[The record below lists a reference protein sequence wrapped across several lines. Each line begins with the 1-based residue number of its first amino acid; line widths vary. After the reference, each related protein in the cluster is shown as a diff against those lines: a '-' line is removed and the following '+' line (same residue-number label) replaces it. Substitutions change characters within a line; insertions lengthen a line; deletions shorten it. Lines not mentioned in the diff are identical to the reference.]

1 MLWLC
6 ACSLTDVR
14 YSFKQVTRKL
24 AGAAAQ
30 TAAWATNVGNEHGQ
44 VLMSVLTDTEGSGL
58 LSMAAGLV
66 RRYRDAGVEPPQLLY
81 VDRDCCSSHGTSK
94 AAAAFKEWDKLVV
107 RLDIWHLMRRYA
119 SGVNTES
126 HQLYKSF
133 LQQLSLCIFRWDPED
148 TARLLDAKKRT
159 LEAQGMTFSS
169 DAGVWRHVSRRDM
182 ATHCRRRTRGAAVTE
197 RLIGDLL
204 ESFGGANGRD
214 TMGIPL
220 LDQDR
225 IQAIRREQRRHLQCI
240 QDPPGVELYT
250 ETGRL
255 TKGGISLPV
264 YRCARGSTSLES
276 FHLHLNLFIP
286 GESANPWH
294 FQAFLLEG
302 LARWNEDRAA
312 SAAQEGRPLLRSYSG
327 PLQHSLDQ
335 LSQRVL
341 GTSLVRDY
349 TKPREYTGELIGIEY
364 LYSQTGRVLQDVSL
378 DPDTPDAGGGDV
390 PLAPSTEEG
399 RDVGQEEVDD
409 PTLHVPDVPA
419 PQMDPRSGQPADA
432 PAPEPSRP
440 TTAPEPAPH
449 SPGRS
454 SPEPQQAAEDY
465 RGPDD
470 QPGYLAVVQL
480 ATALVGLR
488 YDQALSEGRVDELIG
503 LYEALSTY
511 DRARVLYPPR
521 YRDRPARGRFMA
533 AKSHRTS
540 IPGVESMRRCLVG
553 QTSGPASSP
562 STSRLVEAVCTQLC
576 RLYPSGTRVHSVRR
590 SRWDCILLRYQHI
603 RDLVLGHQRLMAR
616 APIQLYE
623 LNCRTLSLWYVHQDA
638 AGEGEGCARC
648 RRCSRG
654 RTTSGSGLGS
664 GSSDSSSSD
673 SGSSDSGSS
682 DSGSS
687 DSGSSDSGG
696 SAGPRSTAGGSSSGS
711 SSNGGAYRPG
721 DDGSGKGGG
730 RSGSST
736 GCGSTVAR
744 TRLLAPLLP
753 APSAAVLALPPTAAA
768 AAAAT
773 GPFPAAQLLLLN
785 LSLPQQS
792 VRVLPIPPP
801 LPTLPRTTP
810 APHVLL
816 LPLAAARHAGP
827 QLPALQLLPGQQ
839 GQQAVQAA
847 PTAPPPQ
854 PDCPYNTEWNR
865 RNKAKERAQTGR
877 VMSVRAGVPQVQK
890 CRKCGQPK
898 RRETG
903 HSRYRSEHFF
913 SATAGKSV
921 EDWLREMKERDPGRA
936 PN

>member
-1 MLWLC
+1 MC
-6 ACSLTDVR
+6 LT
-14 YSFKQVTRKL
+14 S
-24 AGAAAQ
+24 
-30 TAAWATNVGNEHGQ
+30 
-44 VLMSVLTDTEGSGL
+44 
-58 LSMAAGLV
+58 
-66 RRYRDAGVEPPQLLY
+66 QLL
-81 VDRDCCSSHGTSK
+81 
-94 AAAAFKEWDKLVV
+94 
-107 RLDIWHLMRRYA
+107 
-119 SGVNTES
+119 
-126 HQLYKSF
+126 
-133 LQQLSLCIFRWDPED
+133 RW
-148 TARLLDAKKRT
+148 
-159 LEAQGMTFSS
+159 
-169 DAGVWRHVSRRDM
+169 
-182 ATHCRRRTRGAAVTE
+182 TRGQ
-197 RLIGDLL
+197 G
-204 ESFGGANGRD
+204 N
-214 TMGIPL
+214 
-220 LDQDR
+220 Q
-225 IQAIRREQRRHLQCI
+225 
-240 QDPPGVELYT
+240 
-250 ETGRL
+250 L
-255 TKGGISLPV
+255 THPRPSHPV
-264 YRCARGSTSLES
+264 
-276 FHLHLNLFIP
+276 
-286 GESANPWH
+286 
-294 FQAFLLEG
+294 
-302 LARWNEDRAA
+302 
-312 SAAQEGRPLLRSYSG
+312 RPL
-327 PLQHSLDQ
+327 P
-335 LSQRVL
+335 
-341 GTSLVRDY
+341 
-349 TKPREYTGELIGIEY
+349 
-364 LYSQTGRVLQDVSL
+364 
-378 DPDTPDAGGGDV
+378 
-390 PLAPSTEEG
+390 PS
-399 RDVGQEEVDD
+399 
-409 PTLHVPDVPA
+409 PH
-419 PQMDPRSGQPADA
+419 
-432 PAPEPSRP
+432 
-440 TTAPEPAPH
+440 PH

-664 GSSDSSSSD
+664 GSSDSGSSD

-736 GCGSTVAR
+736 GCGSTG
-744 TRLLAPLLP
+744 LLSWPYHQ
-753 APSAAVLALPPTAAA
+753 
-768 AAAAT
+768 
-773 GPFPAAQLLLLN
+773 QLLL
-785 LSLPQQS
+785 
-792 VRVLPIPPP
+792 
-801 LPTLPRTTP
+801 
-810 APHVLL
+810 
-816 LPLAAARHAGP
+816 
-827 QLPALQLLPGQQ
+827 QLLQQ
-839 GQQAVQAA
+839 DLFQLHSFSSWTSHC
-847 PTAPPPQ
+847 PSR

-903 HSRYRSEHFF
+903 HSRYRSEHFC
-913 SATAGKSV
+913 SAAAGKSV

-936 PN
+936 PD